1 MAIHSVSQVTAYIKG
16 MFDRERA
23 FGSILIRGEISNFKR
38 YASGHCYF
46 TLKDEASSLKC
57 VMFRAS
63 AAHLRFQPEN
73 GMQVV
78 GSGRISVYER
88 DGVYQFYVNSM
99 KPEGAGDLALA
110 FEQLKAKLTAEGLF
124 DEAHKKPLPRFP
136 HTIGIVTSSSGA
148 VLRDIYHVSKRRW
161 PSIQLVLRPVLVQGE
176 QSAEQVAAAIRFFNE
191 SYPVDVLIVGRG
203 GGSMEDLWSFNEEPV
218 VRAIYE
224 SKIPVISAVGHETDF
239 TLADFAA
246 DRRAATP
253 SQAAEL
259 AVPDREELTRYV
271 ESLQDRLQTVSR
283 RGIQQKRLRLGALL
297 SSTALRQPQLLLAA
311 RRQRL
316 DHAMAR
322 LQELGKS
329 QMEARKHRLQL
340 AMDRLDLLSP
350 LHVLRRGYGVL
361 EREGAAVTSI
371 RQVQEGDA
379 MTVILKDGRV
389 PVTAGKPYTGTE
401 RKK

>member
-1 MAIHSVSQVTAYIKG
+1 MSTPSSGLIVAAVDESEGSL
-16 MFDRERA
+16 RA
-23 FGSILIRGEISNFKR
+23 LDW
-38 YASGHCYF
+38 AAQ
-46 TLKDEASSLKC
+46 EARLWGRKLR
-57 VMFRAS
+57 VVHVVDHPFRKRAS
-63 AAHLRFQPEN
+63 RDAEGGTAESHARQLVHEAVERVRKREPDVEVDALH
-73 GMQVV
+73 VV
-78 GSGRISVYER
+78 GAPGPTLVQQS
-88 DGVYQFYVNSM
+88 
-99 KPEGAGDLALA
+99 EGAHVIVAGSRGLAGLRAVLLGSVGIQLAALA
-110 FEQLKAKLTAEGLF
+110 EC
-124 DEAHKKPLPRFP
+124 P
-136 HTIGIVTSSSGA
+136 A
-148 VLRDIYHVSKRRW
+148 VI
-161 PSIQLVLRPVLVQGE
+161 
-176 QSAEQVAAAIRFFNE
+176 
-191 SYPVDVLIVGRG
+191 
-203 GGSMEDLWSFNEEPV
+203 
-218 VRAIYE
+218 
-224 SKIPVISAVGHETDF
+224 
-239 TLADFAA
+239 
-246 DRRAATP
+246 
-253 SQAAEL
+253 
-259 AVPDREELTRYV
+259 VPDREELTRYV

-340 AMDRLDLLSP
+340 AMDRLELLSP